1 MTNIPII
8 ALLFVSFCVSTFFN
22 FANAF
27 GMPFIVVGHVY
38 CDTCRV
44 ELEPRSVKALVVYN
58 QITFPFST
66 MNRINKSYTYRSKHI
81 VTDKKGN
88 YEIEVPGDY
97 KESDCDV
104 ILVRSPRQDCNDPT
118 GKWRK
123 TKVVLTISG
132 GVKGNVRVAKSLG
145 FKKRTPLPGC
155 NKVLKEMRL
164 F

>member
-1 MTNIPII
+1 MANIPII
-8 ALLFVSFCVSTFFN
+8 ALLFVAFCVSTFFN

-44 ELEPRSVKALVVYN
+44 EFETTLSQGIGGAVVKLECR
-58 QITFPFST
+58 
-66 MNRINKSYTYRSKHI
+66 NRIDKSYTYRSKDI

-88 YEIEVPGDY
+88 YEIEVTGDY
-97 KESDCDV
+97 KESYCDV
-104 ILVRSPRQDCNDPT
+104 ILVRSPRQECNDPT

-123 TKVVLTISG
+123 TRVVLTTSS

-145 FKKRTPLPGC
+145 FRKRTPLPSC